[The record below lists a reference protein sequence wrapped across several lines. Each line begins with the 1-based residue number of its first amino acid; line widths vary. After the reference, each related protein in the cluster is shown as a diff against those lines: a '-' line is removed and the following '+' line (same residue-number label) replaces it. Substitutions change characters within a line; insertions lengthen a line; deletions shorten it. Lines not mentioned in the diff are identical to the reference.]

1 MVQNLFFPR
10 HTRGPQAR
18 GHGGMLDGSQ
28 DKRITKPKLEE
39 GKDRKLKRYEKK
51 RSVCGSRKKKTTR
64 GPGASPVFF
73 ESWDLSVPLAFTRY
87 FISTIFVENYS
98 GFVTGLQKT

>member
-1 MVQNLFFPR
+1 MKIEVVLRAPR

-28 DKRITKPKLEE
+28 DKRIRKPKLEK
-39 GKDRKLKRYEKK
+39 GKDRKLKRNEKK

-64 GPGASPVFF
+64 GPGASPFF
-73 ESWDLSVPLAFTRY
+73 LSLTQLALSR
-87 FISTIFVENYS
+87 
-98 GFVTGLQKT
+98 K